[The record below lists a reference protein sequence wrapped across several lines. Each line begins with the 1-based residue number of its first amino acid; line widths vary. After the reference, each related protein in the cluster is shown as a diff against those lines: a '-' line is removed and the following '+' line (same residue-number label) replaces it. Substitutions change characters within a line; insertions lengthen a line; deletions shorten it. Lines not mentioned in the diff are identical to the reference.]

1 MDDTVASFKKKSLQ
15 HLGKGRGANAYRE
28 HTYIYNGGIMGNNA
42 KKVKSLGLQRGET
55 IMVRS
60 AGFGGVKKCK
70 TKAKASD
77 KRNSGLMKEAVLN
90 KKKEELMEKVKELQ
104 STKVP
109 VEQKVIDEADK
120 ILTTLFNIVDT
131 TPQQAFIYILQ
142 QVKAE
147 TLGTEDDSN
156 LLKAFD
162 GTRQDTRI
170 STLHD
175 LMMRD
180 AFPKLFHVFDT
191 ANGMQESME
200 LTFEYIFNRAFLKES
215 TQYDWANAKSLI
227 KNEMANRSR
236 ASSGS
241 SVPFNQGT
249 DVAM

>member
-1 MDDTVASFKKKSLQ
+1 
-15 HLGKGRGANAYRE
+15 
-28 HTYIYNGGIMGNNA
+28 MGNNA
-42 KKVKSLGLQRGET
+42 KKMKSLGLQRGET
-55 IMVRS
+55 IVVRS
-60 AGFGGVKKCK
+60 AGFGGMKKCK
-70 TKAKASD
+70 TKTKASD
-77 KRNSGLMKEAVLN
+77 KKNSGLMKEAVLN

-104 STKVP
+104 TTKVP

-120 ILTTLFNIVDT
+120 ILTTLFNIADT

-147 TLGTEDDSN
+147 TLGTEDDSK

-162 GTRQDTRI
+162 CTRQDTRI
-170 STLHD
+170 STLQD

-180 AFPKLFHVFDT
+180 AFPKLFHLFDT
-191 ANGMQESME
+191 ASGMQESME
-200 LTFEYIFNRAFLKES
+200 LTYEYIFNRAFLKES
-215 TQYDWANAKSLI
+215 TQYDWANAKSFI